1 MSARGTTALLGAIAL
16 CYGAAIWAQI
26 GIDNTREAQR
36 EELLYL
42 PNERLL
48 NHFTA
53 GMDTV
58 VADLIWVQCVQYT
71 GKQLR
76 GERDFRWLE
85 QMIRTVVR
93 LDPYFVDAYRYGA
106 MFLASLNAED
116 DAALNLLERG
126 AILNPYAAMLPYEM
140 AMVYMLN
147 RRDWPEAK
155 KMAALYLG
163 IAARRPDAPAFVPEL
178 ASTLQSAFD
187 LVDFE
192 EQMWRDR
199 LDMALA
205 SGDDLI
211 AQMSRRKL
219 DEVHVRKQLAILNTL
234 IGQYEARTGTP
245 PKDWKALADVGLL
258 PADRLGAL
266 DSDGLGGRYVIDAAG
281 AAQST
286 ALLEDQRN
294 KALNQLRSA
303 LDKYRQKEGHWPES
317 LDVLASKGYLIVVP
331 AHPVA
336 GASWHYDPLSGE
348 VQ

>member
-1 MSARGTTALLGAIAL
+1 V
-16 CYGAAIWAQI
+16 AIWAQI
-26 GIDNTREAQR
+26 GVDHTREAQP

-53 GMDTV
+53 GMDSV
-58 VADLIWVQCVQYT
+58 VADLLWIQCVQYT

-85 QMIRTVVR
+85 QMVNTVVR

-116 DAALNLLERG
+116 DAALHLLERG
-126 AILNPYAAMLPYEM
+126 AIINPHAAMLPYEM

-147 RRDWPEAK
+147 RRDWPDAK

-178 ASTLQSAFD
+178 ASTLQSAYD
-187 LVDFE
+187 LVEFE

-199 LDMALA
+199 LAMALA
-205 SGDDLI
+205 SGDELI

-219 DEVHVRKQLAILNTL
+219 DEVHVRRQIGILNTL
-234 IGQYEARTGTP
+234 IGQYEARTGKTP
-245 PKDWKALADVGLL
+245 QDWKALAEAGLV
-258 PADRLGAL
+258 PPDRLSAFE
-266 DSDGLGGRYVIDAAG
+266 SDGLGGRYIIDKAG
-281 AAQST
+281 MAQST
-286 ALLEDQRN
+286 ALLADQRN
-294 KALNQLRSA
+294 KAMNQLRSA
-303 LDKYRQKEGHWPES
+303 LDKYRRKEGAWPPS
-317 LDVLASKGYLIVVP
+317 LDALVSKGYLIVVP
-331 AHPVA
+331 AHPYA
-336 GASWHYDPLSGE
+336 GEAWHYDPQSGE
-348 VQ
+348 LR